1 MLKVIYFIIF
11 RSAVSA
17 PLLTAAPLLT
27 LGTAFITVGLHFVF
41 NKLSDYKCL
50 REVELAFN
58 DFKVITSNL
67 IWDNREL
74 QRLVIEAC
82 YREHKSMEIID
93 TEGKGITIQ
102 KTKTPQTF
110 SASAVIQA
118 RLKDMLDGND
128 KFRDGTIIKQFN
140 SEDDKLKSI
149 VTKEVEED
157 GFEDWIEVSID
168 SSSEKKKDT
177 VSIPPIF

>member
-11 RSAVSA
+11 RSAVSV
-17 PLLTAAPLLT
+17 PLLSAAPMLT
-27 LGTAFITVGLHFVF
+27 LGTAFVTVGLHFLF
-41 NKLSDYKCL
+41 NKLSDYKSL

-82 YREHKSMEIID
+82 YRQHKDFQIVD
-93 TEGKGITIQ
+93 TEGRGITVQ

-118 RLKDMLDGND
+118 RLKDMLEGND

-157 GFEDWIEVSID
+157 GFEDWVEVSID
-168 SSSEKKKDT
+168 SSNDKPKDKI
-177 VSIPPIF
+177 SIPPIF